1 MGQFRRV
8 LMMVYNND
16 VEQCCGSDRSRTVG
30 RSLSQFASKACCPL
44 ENTDIEE
51 GTFGMGSQV

>member
-1 MGQFRRV
+1 
-8 LMMVYNND
+8 MMVYNND

-30 RSLSQFASKACCPL
+30 RSLSQFASKACCHL